1 MAIASDIAHALGKCY
16 DVITTPRDSKEKSR
30 STIMLSYLSLNLL
43 GMVRPRF
50 FPKPVYGEVVADNR
64 VRTFHYRPLTI
75 LFEEIFIDG
84 NYKFDAETDSPLI
97 IDCGANIGMATL
109 FFKSMYPHAR
119 VLAFE
124 PDPSTFDL
132 LRWNVEANGLKN
144 VTLYNKALYDAE
156 GSIELYY
163 DPKGEGSPL
172 MSVIKE
178 PTSSTSRTVETVRL
192 SSFIDQPVDLLKLD
206 VEAAED
212 AVLRD
217 LHVTGKL
224 RLIKELIVEYHHQ
237 VPNKEDGLS
246 TFLDTLTRNGFSFQI
261 RTPGAVPRVKG
272 QRQYLMVH
280 AYQNRLSH
288 LAAVPQ
294 GHAGAPYR

>member
-1 MAIASDIAHALGKCY
+1 MAFASDIAHALGKCY
-16 DVITTPRDSKEKSR
+16 DVMTTPRDPKEKLSR
-30 STIMLSYLSLNLL
+30 TAIARSYLRLNLL
-43 GMVRPRF
+43 GMLRPRF
-50 FPKPVYGEVVADNR
+50 LPKSVYDEVV
-64 VRTFHYRPLTI
+64 VGKKVHTFHYRPLTM

-84 NYKFDAETDSPLI
+84 TYKFEAETDCPLI

-109 FFKSMYPHAR
+109 FLKSMYPSAH

-124 PDPSTFDL
+124 PDPPTFEL
-132 LRWNVEANGLKN
+132 LRRNVEANGLEG
-144 VTLYNKALYDAE
+144 VALYNKALYDAE

-178 PTSSTSRTVETVRL
+178 PTSSASRTVETVLL

-217 LHVTGKL
+217 LCATGKL
-224 RLIKELIVEYHHQ
+224 HLIKEMIVEYHHQ
-237 VPNKEDGLS
+237 LPDKEDGLP
-246 TFLDTLTRNGFSFQI
+246 TFLDTLTRNGFSFHI
-261 RTPGAVPRVKG
+261 RTPGSTPNVKG
-272 QRQYLMVH
+272 QRQCLMVY
-280 AYQNRLSH
+280 ASQKQP
-288 LAAVPQ
+288 VM
-294 GHAGAPYR
+294 